1 MTALLALALFA
12 QAQEPN
18 RLAAT
23 EKEAGWRLL
32 FDGTLG
38 PLTPWRA
45 FRGAEMPPG
54 WAVKEGALVSVK
66 PATGNDIVTKQQFE
80 WFELMLEFKIE
91 PGQNSGIMFHVT
103 EDGEATWHS
112 GPEIQIYDAKPQPGV
127 ETTGYLYQLYKPDFD
142 AAKPAGEWQQLHIRI
157 APDVCWTK
165 LNGRRLYEFVL
176 DSDDFR
182 ARVAKSKFAKYSG
195 FGAHGRGHLAIQ
207 GDHGVVWFR
216 NIKVR
221 DLND

>member
-1 MTALLALALFA
+1 MTALLALVLLA
-12 QAQEPN
+12 QGQEHN
-18 RLAAT
+18 QLTAA
-23 EKEAGWRLL
+23 EKETGWRLL

-38 PLTPWRA
+38 SDTPWRA
-45 FRGAEMPPG
+45 YRGTEMPPG

-66 PATGNDIVTKQQFE
+66 PAAGNDIVTKQQFE
-80 WFELMLEFKIE
+80 WFELKLEFKIE

-142 AAKPAGEWQQLHIRI
+142 AAKPAGEWQRLHFRI
-157 APDVCWTK
+157 APDLCWTE

-182 ARVAKSKFAKYSG
+182 ARVAKSKFAKYPG
-195 FGAHGRGHLAIQ
+195 FGAKGRGHLAIQ

-216 NIKVR
+216 DIKVR